1 MAAGGA
7 GGRVV
12 AGRYEL
18 RSLLGRGGMG
28 QVWLAHDALLHRD
41 VAVKEVTF
49 PPSFTEGERRD
60 LRDRTLREARAAARF
75 EHPRVTTVHDVLEQD
90 GQPWIV
96 MEHVP
101 SRSLAEWVQAGPLPV
116 HRVVRIGL
124 DVLAALTAAHRA
136 GIVHR
141 DVKPANVLV
150 SDQGRAWLTDFGIA
164 SSTGESRLTGH
175 GVLLGSPSYIA
186 PERARGDDD
195 LGPSVDVW
203 GLGATLYFAVEGR
216 PPFDRGEGMA
226 TLLAIISEQPPRPV
240 AAGPLEPLLTALLSR
255 DPAQRPTVE
264 QAATALRSLLE
275 SSTAAAPAG
284 AVRPQAEPPLRVPAD
299 SRRAEPS
306 DGPERIDLGELAGLA
321 AASTKALAG
330 SAARHVAGRYSRPVP
345 PAPVRPPAGRPAR
358 STSGWRFKRRW
369 VVAPL
374 AVVAVVVVVVVAL
387 LGLVL
392 EALLG

>member
-1 MAAGGA
+1 MSAGEA

-28 QVWLAHDALLHRD
+28 QVWLARDALLHRD
-41 VAVKEVTF
+41 VAVKEVSF
-49 PPSFTEGERRD
+49 PSSFTEGERRE

-75 EHPRVTTVHDVLEQD
+75 EHPRVTTVHDVVEQD

-101 SRSLAEWVQAGPLPV
+101 SRSLAEWVQRGPLPV

-124 DVLAALTAAHRA
+124 DVAEALVAAHRA

-150 SDQGRAWLTDFGIA
+150 SDEGRAWLTDFGIA

-175 GVLLGSPSYIA
+175 GVILGSPSYIA

-195 LGPSVDVW
+195 LGPSLDVW
-203 GLGATLYFAVEGR
+203 GLGATLYFAVEGH

-226 TLLAIISEQPPRPV
+226 TLVAVITEQAPRPL
-240 AAGPLEPLLTALLSR
+240 AAGPLEPLITALLNQ
-255 DPAQRPTVE
+255 DPAQRPTIE
-264 QAATALRSLLE
+264 QATTALEALLGSAE
-275 SSTAAAPAG
+275 AAAPTG
-284 AVRPQAEPPLRVPAD
+284 APRPAPAPPVRAPAEGP
-299 SRRAEPS
+299 RAES
-306 DGPERIDLGELAGLA
+306 GARPERIDLGELAGHA
-321 AASTKALAG
+321 AAKIAR
-330 SAARHVAGRYSRPVP
+330 SAARRLTGRNAKPAP
-345 PAPVRPPAGRPAR
+345 PAPVRPPEPPAR
-358 STSGWRFKRRW
+358 GWRFKRRW

-374 AVVAVVVVVVVAL
+374 AGVLVFAFVVLAL
-387 LGLVL
+387 LGLAAEVL
-392 EALLG
+392 FDTD

>member
-1 MAAGGA
+1 MAAGEA
-7 GGRVV
+7 SGRVV
-12 AGRYEL
+12 VGRYEL

-49 PPSFTEGERRD
+49 PSSFTEGERRE

-101 SRSLAEWVQAGPLPV
+101 SRSLAEWVRDGPLPV

-124 DVLAALTAAHRA
+124 DVLAALAAAHRA

-175 GVLLGSPSYIA
+175 GVILGSPSYIA

-195 LGPSVDVW
+195 PRPSVDVW
-203 GLGATLYFAVEGR
+203 GLGATLYCAVEGR

-226 TLLAIISEQPPRPV
+226 TLLAITTEEPPRPV
-240 AAGPLEPLLTALLSR
+240 AAGPLEPVLIALLSR

-264 QAATALRSLLE
+264 QATTALQGLLE
-275 SSTAAAPAG
+275 RGTSAAPSAG
-284 AVRPQAEPPLRVPAD
+284 ARPASAPPDGVPA
-299 SRRAEPS
+299 SGRRADPG
-306 DGPERIDLGELAGLA
+306 DHPERIDLDKLAGLA
-321 AASTKALAG
+321 AATSRSLAG
-330 SAARHVAGRYSRPVP
+330 SAARRIAERSSRPAA
-345 PAPVRPPAGRPAR
+345 PAPVRPPGRRPR
-358 STSGWRFKRRW
+358 SSRPWRFKRRW

-374 AVVAVVVVVVVAL
+374 AVVGVLAIVVVVLAGLALEML
-387 LGLVL
+387 LGD
-392 EALLG
+392 